1 MNEPKYFEVG
11 PASALDGAVRESI
24 AELNM
29 EILECHVGTVP
40 GLQGRWRA
48 LSGAARLRLAG
59 CPYLLVDGGFARP
72 ELWARLPN
80 LGVHEALPLRTL
92 LASRSALSTPL
103 LRRVLV
109 VTWNMA
115 RNNRASARI
124 ALGMSSSCAG
134 VIAGCRLSDLEALA
148 ERRPGWIRPRWDQH
162 SEVWRAWLTAAAKD
176 PLPGLE
182 RLQLWGLQMVA
193 AEVRRQSG

>member
-11 PASALDGAVRESI
+11 PAGARDDAVRESI
-24 AELNM
+24 AELNL
-29 EILECHVGTVP
+29 EILESHVGTVP
-40 GLQGRWRA
+40 GLQGRWLA

-59 CPYLLVDGGFARP
+59 CPYLLVDAGFTQP

-80 LGVHEALPLRTL
+80 LGVHEAVPLRTL

-109 VTWNMA
+109 LTWHIA
-115 RNNRASARI
+115 RANRTSARI
-124 ALGMSSSCAG
+124 ALGMSRSCAG
-134 VIAGCRLSDLEALA
+134 VVAGCRLADLEALA

-162 SEVWRAWLTAAAKD
+162 SEVWRAWLTAVTKES
-176 PLPGLE
+176 PRGLE

-193 AEVRRQSG
+193 AEVRRQSE